1 MSEPA
6 PSFSVEVTGFP
17 SDSDPDVVAA
27 SFAEVFGISI
37 EDGQRLVRKVPVRVK
52 RNASSEMT
60 RQLVRQLRQLG
71 AEVRVRNEQTH
82 EERTFRSDDGSISQ
96 LVPVTHP
103 AAAEPARRPPP
114 DEAPPEDTLESEDA
128 NAPPE
133 SPPRVEIV
141 TPATIPAAA
150 PAEEP
155 ADLPVA
161 SSRSIPR
168 PPRMPGSS
176 PSGRL
181 RTPQS
186 VPFGEV
192 RSMSSSQPGE
202 PRVTVASSPG
212 EARTSAPSHPG
223 EGRVPIS
230 SQTGEQGAPRAPMGV
245 SIPPPSQPLV
255 ASIPPPSR
263 TALQA
268 CASCKSPVEKGDTCS
283 RCGWSNADKLRRCRT
298 CKKKLVLC
306 SNISKSPMLV
316 AAVAAGAIAMG
327 AAGLLIFGALAGV
340 AGLALGVCLGF
351 VGDSLTLRY
360 ACETCTVAVVSE
372 RLQTEEQ
379 TRLSA
384 ARRRSAAIAIGCGAA
399 ALAFGAL
406 PAGSSKTLAATSFG
420 MAWSV
425 QVPSGHGR
433 IDGEVAMLQVPPGV
447 KRARVQWA
455 EKSFL
460 KGKTYFLATL
470 QYTHPEGPAEPDK
483 AGLQATIKQL
493 VEVEFTGTLA
503 GPPVADGESFR
514 ADFQGTFHGK
524 PVFGRIRGTQ
534 YDHDMV
540 LVAVTAPAAAE
551 LQDAGVDAFFASVAV
566 ERAVK

>member
-17 SDSDPDVVAA
+17 SDSDPDVLAA

-52 RNASSEMT
+52 RNASSETT
-60 RQLVRQLRQLG
+60 RQLVRQLRRLG
-71 AEVRVRNEQTH
+71 ADVRVRNEHTH
-82 EERTFRSDDGSISQ
+82 EERTFRSDDEAISQ
-96 LVPVTHP
+96 LVPLTHVE
-103 AAAEPARRPPP
+103 AAEPPP

-141 TPATIPAAA
+141 MPSAVPGVVLAAA
-150 PAEEP
+150 AERAQEP
-155 ADLPVA
+155 ADFPVP
-161 SSRSIPR
+161 SSIPR
-168 PPRMPGSS
+168 PPRLPGASA
-176 PSGRL
+176 SGRL
-181 RTPQS
+181 RTPLS
-186 VPFGEV
+186 TPLGEA
-192 RSMSSSQPGE
+192 RSTAPSQPGE
-202 PRVTVASSPG
+202 PRATVPSSPG
-212 EARTSAPSHPG
+212 EARTSASSYPG
-223 EGRVPIS
+223 EGRAVASSRPGDKGASRFPAGIS
-230 SQTGEQGAPRAPMGV
+230 L
-245 SIPPPSQPLV
+245 PPPSQPIV
-255 ASIPPPSR
+255 GTIPPPSR
-263 TALQA
+263 TSLQT

-283 RCGWSNADKLRRCRT
+283 RCGWSNTDKQRHCRT
-298 CKKKLVLC
+298 CKKKLVLR
-306 SNISKSPMLV
+306 SNISKSPALI
-316 AAVAAGAIAMG
+316 AAVAAGSIALG
-327 AAGLLIFGALAGV
+327 AAALLLFGALAGV
-340 AGLALGVCLGF
+340 AGLALGACLGF
-351 VGDSLTLRY
+351 VGDALTLRF
-360 ACETCTVAVVSE
+360 ACETCTVGMVSE
-372 RLQTEEQ
+372 RLQAEEQ

-384 ARRRSAAIAIGCGAA
+384 ARRRSAAVAIGCGAA
-399 ALAFGAL
+399 AVAFGAL

-425 QVPSGHGR
+425 QVPSSHGR
-433 IDGEVAMLQVPPGV
+433 IDSEVVMLQVPPGV

-470 QYTHPEGPAEPDK
+470 QYTHPEGPAQPDK
-483 AGLQATIKQL
+483 AGLRATLQQL
-493 VEVEFTGTLA
+493 VEVQFTGTLA

-524 PVFGRIRGTQ
+524 PISGRIRGTQ

-540 LVAVTAPAAAE
+540 LVAVTAPTAAE
-551 LQDAGVDAFFASVAV
+551 LHDADVDAFLAGVAV

>member
-17 SDSDPDVVAA
+17 SDSDLDVVAA

-52 RNASSEMT
+52 RNASPEMT

-103 AAAEPARRPPP
+103 AAAEPARRSPP

-133 SPPRVEIV
+133 SPPRVEV
-141 TPATIPAAA
+141 VMPRAVPGAALAAA
-150 PAEEP
+150 AERAQEP
-155 ADLPVA
+155 ADLPAV
-161 SSRSIPR
+161 SSQRIPR
-168 PPRMPGSS
+168 PPRLPAAP
-176 PSGRL
+176 PSNRP
-181 RTPQS
+181 RTPPS
-186 VPFGEV
+186 VPLGEA
-192 RSMSSSQPGE
+192 RSASPSQPGE
-202 PRVTVASSPG
+202 QGVPRGPVG
-212 EARTSAPSHPG
+212 
-223 EGRVPIS
+223 IS
-230 SQTGEQGAPRAPMGV
+230 V
-245 SIPPPSQPLV
+245 PPPSQPLPSV
-255 ASIPPPSR
+255 PPPTVPPPGRAS
-263 TALQA
+263 LQA
-268 CASCKSPVEKGDTCS
+268 CASCKSPVDKGDVCS

-306 SNISKSPMLV
+306 SNITKSPVLV
-316 AAVAAGAIAMG
+316 AAVAAGSIAMG
-327 AAGLLIFGALAGV
+327 AAALLIFGPLAGV

-372 RLQTEEQ
+372 RLQAEER

-433 IDGEVAMLQVPPGV
+433 IDGEMAMLQVPPGA

-460 KGKTYFLATL
+460 AGKTYFLATL
-470 QYTHPEGPAEPDK
+470 QYTYPEGPAQPDK

-493 VEVEFTGTLA
+493 VEVEFTGSLT
-503 GPPVADGESFR
+503 GPLVADGESFR

-524 PVFGRIRGTQ
+524 PVSGRIRGTQ

-551 LQDAGVDAFFASVAV
+551 LQDAGVDAFLASVAV